1 MVLTLSLENKSICFK
16 KKKDFMKAFRF
27 CMLSLNISLSKA
39 ANFKRN
45 TREKQWTDELNLVI
59 PPHM

>member
-1 MVLTLSLENKSICFK
+1 
-16 KKKDFMKAFRF
+16 MKAFQF
-27 CMLSLNISLSKA
+27 CMLGLNISLSKA

>member
-1 MVLTLSLENKSICFK
+1 
-16 KKKDFMKAFRF
+16 MKAFRF